1 MRVVND
7 VVVFTLPEVAAA
19 SGDYQHIT
27 RGAGVSIMP
36 MDIENPDARATFP
49 KSCRRGFFI
58 VEEWHE
64 ARDRFEPPPLGELNA
79 RLPRR
84 RERIGR
90 VRFREVATTYDPL
103 RVLKHLSKFDC
114 LLTFIVA
121 TTYDSQ
127 DTETCGY

>member
-19 SGDYQHIT
+19 SGDYQRIT
-27 RGAGVSIMP
+27 RKAGVSILP
-36 MDIENPDARATFP
+36 MDAQNPDAQNVFP
-49 KSCRRGFFI
+49 RSCKRGYLI
-58 VEEWHE
+58 LDEWHE
-64 ARDRFEPPPLGELNA
+64 ALERFEPPSTIDIAP

-84 RERIGR
+84 RDRIGR